1 MLRRLYQKSKI
12 FIGQEHMFKLDIT
25 SSLFFL
31 LRRFGHLSHVC
42 IKISDNSI
50 YELIFSDIMTEL
62 T

>member
-1 MLRRLYQKSKI
+1 
-12 FIGQEHMFKLDIT
+12 MFKLDIT